1 MKNIKSYY
9 SSQNLYNTK
18 KCLKNKCNAK
28 YSVLCRK
35 FAGETNYNIG
45 MQAVSPLLFA
55 AKYHRK
61 TMGGM
66 LCIYTPKEYIHNER
80 SDYHILWQYII
91 AGELEGFIQKNSY
104 LAIYYFTGISYS
116 GQFWKFLQYQLHYLE
131 FCHWFRHICM
141 NPKPKILFS
150 TSSFFYFQ
158 IIQSFTVTLV
168 DIFLRNRPRSFLKT
182 AMFETGVRHN
192 LTFS

>member
-91 AGELEGFIQKNSY
+91 AGELEGFIQKKSFFGN
-104 LAIYYFTGISYS
+104 LLFHRYFLLRSVLKVPTVSIALFGILSLISPHLYES
-116 GQFWKFLQYQLHYLE
+116 QTKNTIFHIFFL
-131 FCHWFRHICM
+131 
-141 NPKPKILFS
+141 LFS
-150 TSSFFYFQ
+150 DFSIFYSHIGRYIPQ
-158 IIQSFTVTLV
+158 
-168 DIFLRNRPRSFLKT
+168 K
-182 AMFETGVRHN
+182 
-192 LTFS
+192 